1 MANIPLKPKNETFTD
16 KQWQAVFDRGDNLLV
31 SASAGSGKT
40 TVLVRRV
47 IEKLKN
53 GSNIDE
59 LLIVTF
65 TEAAAREMKERI
77 QSALQDAIN
86 KESQQQQR
94 NHFVKQLTLL
104 PRAHIS
110 TLHAFCL
117 SVIRRFYF
125 LIDLDPVFR
134 MLTDD
139 TERLLLKD
147 EVWEELRDSY
157 FETYDEDF
165 YQLAENFSND
175 RSDDGFTDL
184 IMSLY
189 NFARANPDPTNWL
202 NQLAKSYDTTKGL
215 AGNQMYQAQVKPL
228 VLADLQ
234 TAINQLEAALEIAQ
248 GSELMKKAEEV
259 LTNDLTQAKNLQ
271 TNIEKENVQQAY
283 EQLSSFD
290 FKRYPSY
297 KKEEAKELS
306 NSSIKPRRDSA
317 KELIQET
324 ETFFAYSP
332 EKMLELMD
340 QAKPLIEKMS
350 EVTLNFIDK
359 YQKRK
364 QTKGVLD
371 FNDLEHFTLD
381 ILQGDGKGSEA
392 SDYYRERFEEVLV
405 DEYQD
410 TNRLQE
416 AILFWLRNPEPT
428 QGNLFMVGDVKQSIY
443 AFRLA
448 DPTLFVDKYLAFA
461 KQAGGRRIILAEN
474 FRSRKEVLE
483 FTNLVFE
490 QLMDETVGQIPY
502 DKAAQLIPGYTD
514 FPASKNFN
522 TELLLYEKEVEDD
535 PIVVDDKTEGELYL
549 VALKI
554 KELVENKFMIYDKNH
569 KENRPV
575 NYSDIVL
582 LTPTRK
588 NNLMIMDVFKQFQI
602 PMEVN
607 DAQNYFQATEIQTMI
622 SLLEIIDNPYQD
634 IPFAA
639 VLRSPLVGANEEDLA
654 KIRLAQKEGD
664 YYEAFLAYLSE
675 KDELAKHL
683 SSFNEQLEM
692 WRSLARRRSLS
703 ELIWSIYQETAYL
716 DYVIGLP
723 SGRQRYANLIA
734 LAHRAETY
742 EKSSFR
748 GLYQFIRFI
757 EKMQEKDKD
766 LAEPLALSQEN
777 AVKVM
782 TIHASKGLEFPIVF
796 LLDMSKQFNYSDFS
810 TRYIFEERLGA
821 GIQYIDQEQ
830 LCYDTLPYQ
839 AIKQQRIQKMLS
851 EEMRKLYVAL
861 TRAEQKL
868 YLVGSYK
875 NKEEALKC
883 WQKALDQENLV
894 LDPAL
899 RLKGKANLMDWVGM
913 TLMRHPDM
921 KKVFLEAADSKKV
934 VDHPAHFEIHWMNQ
948 AQLAEAIKK
957 YQTQAVQSRSLSS
970 PEKAEVNELKQ
981 RLNFVYPLQK
991 SSKTT
996 SYQSVSEMK
1005 RLYNDPDD
1013 QQFNKISWQST
1024 FDQQQTQHYRYVS
1037 EELAK
1042 PKFIQQ
1048 DHIDPAAIGS
1058 AMHSLLQLLP
1068 LTTTPT
1074 LDNIQ
1079 QKLELLVDHQ
1089 QIEEQVA
1096 KRMDLSAILWFFQT
1110 DLGKEIL
1117 NNPELVQREQPFSM
1131 LKDAR
1136 DVFFDFDESAA
1147 DLLIHGIVDGLI
1159 EYEDCVI
1166 LYDFK
1171 TDVVYNDTYKQQVI
1185 AKYKGQLRLYC
1196 EALEQALDKPVAHT
1210 FLVLLN
1216 SKEIIEMF
1224 FK

>member
-1 MANIPLKPKNETFTD
+1 MTDIPLKPKNETFTD
-16 KQWQAVFDRGDNLLV
+16 KQWQAVFDTGDNLLI

-47 IEKLKN
+47 IEKLKS

-77 QSALQDAIN
+77 QSSLQDAIN
-86 KESQQQQR
+86 KESQQARR
-94 NHFVKQLTLL
+94 NHFVKQLSLL

-117 SVIRRFYF
+117 TVIRRFYF

-134 MLTDD
+134 MLTDN
-139 TERLLLKD
+139 TERILLKE
-147 EVWEELRDSY
+147 EVWEELRDEY
-157 FETYDEDF
+157 FEASDQEF
-165 YQLAENFSND
+165 YQLAENFSSD

-189 NFARANPDPTNWL
+189 NFARANPDSTTWL
-202 NQLAKSYDTTKGL
+202 NQLVQSYDTTHGL
-215 AGNQMYQAQVKPL
+215 AGNQMYQTQVKPL
-228 VLADLQ
+228 VLANLQ
-234 TAINQLEAALEIAQ
+234 TAIGQLQAALQVAQ
-248 GSELMKKAEEV
+248 SLESMEKAV
-259 LTNDLTQAKNLQ
+259 VVVANDLEQANRLYAY
-271 TNIEKENVQQAY
+271 IKEDNV
-283 EQLSSFD
+283 EQVYAQLTSFD
-290 FKRYPSY
+290 FKRYPTY
-297 KKEEAKELS
+297 KKEEEKELS
-306 NSSIKPRRDSA
+306 KQFIKPRRDHA
-317 KELIQET
+317 KELIKDS
-324 ETFFAYSP
+324 ETFFAQPP
-332 EKMLELMD
+332 EKMLELME
-340 QAKPLIEKMS
+340 QAKPLVKKMS
-350 EVTLNFIDK
+350 EVTLSFIDR

-364 QTKGVLD
+364 QAKGVLD
-371 FNDLEHFTLD
+371 FNDLEHYALD
-381 ILQGDGKGSEA
+381 ILQANGEGSEA
-392 SDYYRERFEEVLV
+392 SSYYRDRFEEVLV

-416 AILFWLRNPEPT
+416 AILFWIRKPDPA

-461 KQAGGRRIILAEN
+461 QQNGGRRIILAEN
-474 FRSRKEVLE
+474 FRSRKEVLH

-490 QLMDETVGQIPY
+490 QLMDEKVGQIPY
-502 DKAAQLIPGYTD
+502 DEAAQLVPGFSD
-514 FPASKNFN
+514 FPESDAFN
-522 TELLLYEKEVEDD
+522 TELLLYEKEVEED
-535 PIVVDDKTEGELYL
+535 PTVVDDKTEGELYL

-554 KELVENKFMIYDKNH
+554 KELVENKFMIYDKH
-569 KENRPV
+569 AKEKRAVTYN
-575 NYSDIVL
+575 DIVL

-588 NNLMIMDVFKQFQI
+588 NNLVIMDIFKQFQI
-602 PMEVN
+602 PLEVN
-607 DAQNYFQATEIQTMI
+607 DAQNYFQASEIQIMI

-634 IPFAA
+634 IPFVA
-639 VLRSPLVGANEEDLA
+639 VLRSPIVGLNEEELT
-654 KIRLAQKEGD
+654 KIRLAKKNDD
-664 YYEAFLAYLSE
+664 YYKAFLAYLSE
-675 KDELAKHL
+675 DDELASRL
-683 SSFNEQLEM
+683 RTFNEQLEL
-692 WRSLARRRSLS
+692 WRTLARRRSLS

-723 SGRQRYANLIA
+723 SGRQRHANLVA

-766 LAEPLALSQEN
+766 LAEPLALTQEN

-782 TIHASKGLEFPIVF
+782 TIHASKGLEFPVVF
-796 LLDMSKQFNYSDFS
+796 LLDMTKQFNYSDFS

-821 GIQYIDQEQ
+821 GIQYIDQAQ
-830 LCYDTLPYQ
+830 VRYDTLPYQ

-875 NKEEALKC
+875 TKEEALKN
-883 WQKALDQENLV
+883 WQQALDQENLV

-899 RLKGKANLMDWVGM
+899 RLKGKGNLMDWVGM

-921 KKVFLEAADSKKV
+921 QKVFAEAKDSKKV
-934 VDHPAHFEIHWMNQ
+934 LDHPAHFEIHWVNQ
-948 AQLAEAIKK
+948 AQLQKELNKPKTSVAEDF
-957 YQTQAVQSRSLSS
+957 SLSTS
-970 PEKAEVNELKQ
+970 EKTEIDDLQQ
-981 RLNFVYPLQK
+981 RLDFVYPLEK
-991 SSKTT
+991 STKTT

-1013 QQFNKISWQST
+1013 QQLNRISWQSNIE
-1024 FDQQQTQHYRYVS
+1024 QQQAQHYRYVTQD
-1037 EELAK
+1037 LAK
-1042 PKFIQQ
+1042 PKFMQA
-1048 DHIDPAAIGS
+1048 DRIDPTTVGS
-1058 AMHSLLQLLP
+1058 ATHSLLQLIP
-1068 LTTTPT
+1068 LTTLPT
-1074 LDNIQ
+1074 FDSIQ
-1079 QKLELLVDHQ
+1079 EKLRQLVNNH
-1089 QIEEQVA
+1089 QIEKQVA
-1096 KRMDLSAILWFFQT
+1096 EKIDLTAILWFFQT
-1110 DLGKEIL
+1110 ELGKEIL
-1117 NNPELVQREQPFSM
+1117 KKPQLVHREQPFSM

-1136 DVFFDFDESAA
+1136 DVFLDFHEA
-1147 DLLIHGIVDGLI
+1147 DAELLIHGIVDGFI
-1159 EYEDCVI
+1159 EYEDHVI

-1171 TDVVYNDTYKQQVI
+1171 TDAVYNEISRQQFI
-1185 AKYKGQLRLYC
+1185 AKYQGQLRLYRQ
-1196 EALEQALDKPVAHT
+1196 ALEQALNKPVQHT

-1216 SKEIIEMF
+1216 SKENIELF
-1224 FK
+1224 TE

>member
-1 MANIPLKPKNETFTD
+1 MTEIPLKPQNETFTD
-16 KQWQAVFDRGDNLLV
+16 KQWQAVFDSGDNLLV

-47 IEKLKN
+47 IEKLKS

-86 KESQQQQR
+86 QESEQTRR
-94 NHFVKQLTLL
+94 NHFIKQLTLL
-104 PRAHIS
+104 PQAHIS

-117 SVIRRFYF
+117 TVIRRFYF

-139 TERLLLKD
+139 TERLLLKE
-147 EVWEELRDSY
+147 EVWEELRDEY
-157 FETYDEDF
+157 FETYDQTF
-165 YQLAENFSND
+165 YQLAENFSSD
-175 RSDDGFTDL
+175 RSDDGLTDL
-184 IMSLY
+184 IMSLF
-189 NFARANPDPTNWL
+189 NFAQANPDPTTWL
-202 NQLAKSYDTTKGL
+202 NQLTESYDTTQGL
-215 AGNQMYQAQVKPL
+215 AGNQMYQTQVKPL
-228 VLADLQ
+228 MLSNLQ
-234 TAINQLEAALEIAQ
+234 TAIGQLQAALEIAQ
-248 GSELMKKAEEV
+248 NSGLMEKAETV
-259 LTNDLTQAKNLQ
+259 LISDLEQAQRLWTSINEE
-271 TNIEKENVQQAY
+271 NIQQAY
-283 EQLSSFD
+283 DQLSNFD
-290 FKRYPSY
+290 FKNYPAY
-297 KKEEAKELS
+297 KKEDVKELS
-306 NSSIKPRRDSA
+306 NGYVKPRRDSA
-317 KELIQET
+317 KELIRET
-324 ETFFAYSP
+324 ASFFAQSP
-332 EKMLELMD
+332 EEMLTLMEQAQPLVAKMG
-340 QAKPLIEKMS
+340 
-350 EVTLNFIDK
+350 EVTLNFIQR

-364 QTKGVLD
+364 QAKGVLD
-371 FNDLEHFTLD
+371 FNDLEHFALD
-381 ILQGDGKGSEA
+381 ILQGDGQGSEA
-392 SDYYRERFEEVLV
+392 SVYYRERFEEVLV

-416 AILFWLRNPEPT
+416 AILFWVREPEPT

-461 KQAGGRRIILAEN
+461 HEEGGRRIVLAEN
-474 FRSRKEVLE
+474 FRSRKDVLQ

-502 DKAAQLIPGYTD
+502 DEAAQLVPGFSA
-514 FPASKNFN
+514 FPASEQFH

-535 PIVVDDKTEGELYL
+535 PTVVDDKTEGELHM

-554 KELVENKFMIYDKNH
+554 KELVDNQFMIYDKKQ
-569 KENRPV
+569 KETRPIT
-575 NYSDIVL
+575 YDDIVL

-588 NNLMIMDVFKQFQI
+588 NNLVIMDVFKQFQI
-602 PMEVN
+602 PLEVN
-607 DAQNYFQATEIQTMI
+607 DAQNYFQATEVQIMI

-634 IPFAA
+634 IPFVA
-639 VLRSPLVGANEEDLA
+639 VLRSPIVGLNEEELA
-654 KIRLAQKEGD
+654 LIRLAKKEGD
-664 YYEAFLAYLSE
+664 YYEAFLAYLE
-675 KDELAKHL
+675 ENNELAERL
-683 SSFNEQLEM
+683 RQFNEQFIS
-692 WRSLARRRSLS
+692 WRELARRRPIS
-703 ELIWSIYQETAYL
+703 ELLWTIYQETAYL
-716 DYVIGLP
+716 DYVIGLA
-723 SGRQRYANLIA
+723 SGRQRYANLVA

-782 TIHASKGLEFPIVF
+782 TIHASKGLEFPVVF
-796 LLDMSKQFNYSDFS
+796 LLDMTKQFNYSDFT

-821 GIQYIDQEQ
+821 GIQYIDEEQ
-830 LCYDTLPYQ
+830 VRYDTLPYQ

-875 NKEEALKC
+875 TKEDALKS
-883 WQKALDQENLV
+883 WQKALDQESLV

-899 RLKGKANLMDWVGM
+899 RLKGKGNLMDWVGM

-921 KKVFLEAADSKKV
+921 QNVFSEAADSKRTI
-934 VDHPAHFEIHWMNQ
+934 DHPTHFEIHWTNQ
-948 AQLAEAIKK
+948 AQLEEAMRK
-957 YQTQAVQSRSLSS
+957 YQTTVSQTQPLSP

-981 RLNFVYPLQK
+981 RLDFIYPLEK
-991 SSKTT
+991 STKTT

-1013 QQFNKISWQST
+1013 QQLNKISWQST
-1024 FDQQQTQHYRYVS
+1024 LEQQQSQHYRYVS

-1042 PKFIQQ
+1042 PRFMQQ
-1048 DHIDPAAIGS
+1048 ERIDPTAIGS
-1058 AMHSLLQLLP
+1058 ATHSLLQLLP
-1068 LTTTPT
+1068 LTSVPT
-1074 LDNIQ
+1074 LASVQ
-1079 QKLELLVDHQ
+1079 QKLKTLVEHQ
-1089 QIEEQVA
+1089 QIESQVA
-1096 KRMDLSAILWFFQT
+1096 EKMDLSAILWFFQT
-1110 DLGKEIL
+1110 DLGKQIL
-1117 NNPELVQREQPFSM
+1117 ATPAQVHREQPFSM

-1136 DVFFDFDESAA
+1136 DVFLDFDESDAE
-1147 DLLIHGIVDGLI
+1147 LLIHGIVDGFI
-1159 EYEDCVI
+1159 EYEDHVI

-1171 TDVVYNDTYKQQVI
+1171 TDGIYNANSRQEVLT
-1185 AKYKGQLRLYC
+1185 KYQGQLRLYR
-1196 EALEQALDKPVAHT
+1196 EALAQALNKPVTAT

-1216 SKEIIEMF
+1216 NKEIIEMF
-1224 FK
+1224 TE